1 LQKWIIKS
9 EKYENLGIY
18 FYQDKIEI
26 NDSIAIKVIDQ
37 YYENSNDIPFTVSF
51 AKTVAVIDRFT

>member
-1 LQKWIIKS
+1 VDNKIRKAF
-9 EKYENLGIY
+9 YENLGIY

-26 NDSIAIKVIDQ
+26 NDSIAIGNRS

-51 AKTVAVIDRFT
+51 AKSSCY